1 MPNYGVQPTP
11 ASGRGC
17 RRTLGPA
24 LMETTEKIVESY
36 CRYVKQWFT
45 IPNVRCKGQYEVDL
59 LAVDTTHPR
68 RLRRFH
74 IECGVSISGS
84 YSKLTDKPFSTKEL
98 KVRVKQ
104 AGQRRTLGYFI
115 ERKFELPEVLA
126 EIRKYGFEPGN
137 YQRVVVTWGA
147 TASAETLARAEG
159 VELWDFRTLL
169 AEIAAAS
176 KDQRT
181 YFTDDT
187 ARTIQLFAKAQDW
200 HAPAGPNLRVNRTRR
215 HAA

>member
-1 MPNYGVQPTP
+1 MAHDP
-11 ASGRGC
+11 
-17 RRTLGPA
+17 L
-24 LMETTEKIVESY
+24 ETTEKIVESY

-45 IPNVRCKGQYEVDL
+45 IPNIRCKGQYEVDL
-59 LAVDTTHPR
+59 LAVDTTRPKS
-68 RLRRFH
+68 LRRFH
-74 IECGVSISGS
+74 VECGVSISGS
-84 YSKLTDKPFSTKEL
+84 YSKLTDKPFSATEL

-115 ERKFELPEVLA
+115 ERKFELPQVLA
-126 EIRKYGFEPGN
+126 EIRKYGFGPGN

-147 TASAETLARAEG
+147 TPTAAALAKEKG

-169 AEIAAAS
+169 HEIAAAS

-187 ARTIQLFAKAQDW
+187 ARTIQLFAKA
-200 HAPAGPNLRVNRTRR
+200 HAWRAPNDVAPNDV
-215 HAA
+215 